1 MSLMTWMA
9 LYCSRA
15 AAEVSEKDALSHSLT
30 KWRGLRPKVMSQHGV
45 AQSHS
50 GSCQIIDAHTRLA
63 IDHTSCALCVRYFD
77 HNAESFADLVW
88 VEGYE
93 YAMGAAH
100 SCSKCPLAIARGGVP
115 CDAEAEH
122 LDESFSPYADW
133 LSNGDPEPMIKWLE
147 AAEKEQ
153 Q

>member
-77 HNAESFADLVW
+77 HNEAVFSDVVYDL
-88 VEGYE
+88 GYDE
-93 YAMGAAH
+93 ACEALHA
-100 SCSKCPLAIARGGVP
+100 CSTCPLAIARGGVP
-115 CDAEAEH
+115 CDAEAQH